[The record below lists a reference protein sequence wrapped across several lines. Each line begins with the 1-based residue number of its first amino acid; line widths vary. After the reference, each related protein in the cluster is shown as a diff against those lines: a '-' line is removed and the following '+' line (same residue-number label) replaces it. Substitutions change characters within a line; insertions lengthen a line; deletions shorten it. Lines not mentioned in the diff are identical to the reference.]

1 MPTIP
6 AFSLVGT
13 TVDPAEIYSNMLYG
27 PGGTT
32 LERLNGGLE
41 DTTNYAGGDDSI
53 ESYSVQNGS
62 FAVGVWHGTDRWSH
76 TYEGQIGGEN
86 NDASRVQHDY
96 LAAKLVL
103 PWTARMVLF
112 GYQGWFVHEAY
123 RHDLLDDSPPAEEY
137 WSIRLLTQGVKHA
150 ALHAR
155 LPSTM
160 STRHPAGSCKDVPTD
175 DTDGSPAGTGA
186 EFKEHDPDR
195 FRYHAKM
202 GIDENVARGEYDIAI
217 HVWALLHERA
227 GGLLQEDFPN
237 WETHMEMRSGAV
249 WALAIR

>member
-150 ALHAR
+150 
-155 LPSTM
+155 
-160 STRHPAGSCKDVPTD
+160 
-175 DTDGSPAGTGA
+175 

-227 GGLLQEDFPN
+227 GSAILLQEDFPN